1 MSEPSEY
8 PAPAP
13 IAPRHLLARLNPI
26 FILTVFIPTLLAVA
40 YYGFFAAD
48 IYVSE
53 ARFVVRSPQRQSAN
67 GLGDFMQRVGFSR
80 SEDDTYSV
88 RDYMLSRDALK
99 KLDDQFQLREIYGQP
114 RGDVLTR
121 FPWIDFDRSFEALHL
136 YYQKRVQIDIDSA
149 SSICVLRVQAFT
161 PQDAFNLSQSLLEM
175 GEQLI
180 NQLNERGRQDLMKFG
195 AEEVALAEKKA
206 KAAALALSEFRG
218 RRSVFDPERQSQ
230 LDLTQISRMQDE
242 LVITRAQLTEVL
254 RLARDNPK
262 VSVLRNRVNAL
273 QDEIAEATAKVA
285 GAGGGS
291 LSNKSAVY
299 ERLALE
305 REFGD
310 KQLATALASLEQAR
324 NEAQRKQLY
333 LERIVQTSTP
343 DVAMLPKR
351 LQAIVATF
359 GVGLVM
365 WGVLSML
372 VASIRE
378 HQD

>member
-343 DVAMLPKR
+343 DVAVLPTR

>member
-1 MSEPSEY
+1 M
-8 PAPAP
+8 
-13 IAPRHLLARLNPI
+13 
-26 FILTVFIPTLLAVA
+26 
-40 YYGFFAAD
+40 
-48 IYVSE
+48 
-53 ARFVVRSPQRQSAN
+53 
-67 GLGDFMQRVGFSR
+67 
-80 SEDDTYSV
+80 
-88 RDYMLSRDALK
+88 
-99 KLDDQFQLREIYGQP
+99 
-114 RGDVLTR
+114 
-121 FPWIDFDRSFEALHL
+121 
-136 YYQKRVQIDIDSA
+136 
-149 SSICVLRVQAFT
+149 
-161 PQDAFNLSQSLLEM
+161 
-175 GEQLI
+175 
-180 NQLNERGRQDLMKFG
+180 
-195 AEEVALAEKKA
+195 
-206 KAAALALSEFRG
+206 
-218 RRSVFDPERQSQ
+218 
-230 LDLTQISRMQDE
+230 
-242 LVITRAQLTEVL
+242 
-254 RLARDNPK
+254 
-262 VSVLRNRVNAL
+262 
-273 QDEIAEATAKVA
+273 A

-343 DVAMLPKR
+343 DVAVLPKR